1 MPLSK
6 LLEIS
11 KEYKEKINEEK
22 LREIIC
28 RVPREWNLSSDDGEM
43 LIKYLL
49 YRLDKLDD
57 MCKIIYENKS
67 K

>member
-1 MPLSK
+1 MIRFPQK
-6 LLEIS
+6 
-11 KEYKEKINEEK
+11 NDA
-22 LREIIC
+22 R
-28 RVPREWNLSSDDGEM
+28 PREWNLSSDDGEM